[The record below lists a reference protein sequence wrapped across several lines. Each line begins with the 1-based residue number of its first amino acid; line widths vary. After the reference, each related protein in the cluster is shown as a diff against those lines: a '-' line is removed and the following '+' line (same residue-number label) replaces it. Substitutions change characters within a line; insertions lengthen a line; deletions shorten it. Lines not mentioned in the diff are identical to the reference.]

1 MSVDTN
7 IPEGVSLFGKELD
20 DLQENIVIGDTG
32 ISGTLKYVTGYTGF
46 SGDPDLQQ
54 GNFLALHVNVP
65 ADATVTVKLT
75 NTVTLDEDRTIVL
88 RIADKSSQTITI
100 VVSKAGAESIT
111 KTFSLTGLT
120 CNES

>member
-1 MSVDTN
+1 MSVDTS

-65 ADATVTVKLT
+65 DDATVTVKLT

>member
-1 MSVDTN
+1 MSVDTS

-100 VVSKAGAESIT
+100 VVSKTGAESIT